1 MTISPDSGARWLGSA
16 MPRTVCASVSSSAQ
30 WECKTTYFVWLH
42 SMNSPFVAIV
52 SMTIVLLSEDFGE
65 EEEVVIHSALG

>member
-1 MTISPDSGARWLGSA
+1 MVAFYEFPI
-16 MPRTVCASVSSSAQ
+16 
-30 WECKTTYFVWLH
+30 
-42 SMNSPFVAIV
+42 VAIV